1 MSKRINKSSSNEELK
16 LKNDPI
22 DAIPSLPPFQN
33 PKLLNKVSKYPSLSK
48 KTAASSMK
56 FFRHYK
62 NLFLNSVEKKYIEL
76 PKPINSLTSKKQ
88 YHNSTIDE
96 REFGH
101 ELNKQSSSNYS
112 LPFEGYLNVSIHYSC
127 IDKKFFNISDEQKF
141 YTILRVDQQPTA
153 CTAVCLQNDAQLAQ
167 NYFMLDFNQQFFI
180 NLSSNKQFD
189 FVICSQVKKKFDCI
203 DSNTAAGDDEDDEE
217 LLSIENL
224 FFSLKFNFEVFF
236 SSLINKEL
244 NCKFCV
250 HLKRFSNNEMGK
262 QISFIN
268 ISNDNNNNQDIDAYL
283 YVTVSYLKEFSIL
296 NQIFSNKFNSKLI
309 VTTQSD
315 DKSCKFYLV
324 LCKLINEIETR
335 GGLYEPY
342 LYQLNACI
350 SDIKWTLLQLERDCI
365 DIIQSM
371 PDIHV
376 VSSK

>member
-1 MSKRINKSSSNEELK
+1 
-16 LKNDPI
+16 LKNDSI
-22 DAIPSLPPFQN
+22 DSIPCVPPFQN
-33 PKLLNKVSKYPSLSK
+33 PKLLNKISKYSSLSK
-48 KTAASSMK
+48 KTATSSLK
-56 FFRHYK
+56 VFRHYK
-62 NLFLNSVEKKYIEL
+62 NLFLNSEKKYIEL

-101 ELNKQSSSNYS
+101 ELNKKSSNYS
-112 LPFEGYLNVSIHYSC
+112 LPVEGYLNLTIHYSC
-127 IDKKFFNISDEQKF
+127 IDKKFFNISEEQKF
-141 YTILRVDQQPTA
+141 YTILRVDQQPYA

-167 NYFMLDFNQQFFI
+167 NYFMLDFNQQFFV

-189 FVICSQVKKKFDCI
+189 FVICSLVKKNFELK
-203 DSNTAAGDDEDDEE
+203 DSAAGDEDDEDDEE
-217 LLSIENL
+217 LFSIENL

-236 SSLINKEL
+236 SSINTQL
-244 NCKFCV
+244 NCKLCV
-250 HLKRFSNNEMGK
+250 HLKRFSNDEIGN
-262 QISFIN
+262 QISFVN

-283 YVTVSYLKEFSIL
+283 YVTFSYLKEFSL
-296 NQIFSNKFNSKLI
+296 FNQIFSNKFNSKLI
-309 VTTQSD
+309 ATARFD

-324 LCKLINEIETR
+324 LRQLINEIETR

-376 VSSK
+376 VSSKFKKNFI